1 MKYVV
6 IECHLSYAV
15 VLDEEGRFM
24 KVANRNYEVGQT
36 VTEVIEMEE
45 AASVSGNPGGRFHKW
60 MSAAMAAAACL
71 AVIAVSILQMGQDA
85 YASVYM
91 TINPQIRIDVNRK
104 DVVVDIESLNEDGK
118 ILTDGYGYQKKKIHV
133 VLDELADQAVDLGYL
148 REGGSITLSIE
159 ASDAQWMES
168 HAASMAGSLK
178 NHVGP
183 GINVIVETSENEGEG
198 TLPVFP
204 AGQENGN
211 GENDV
216 QPESRNAEDI
226 LEQLE
231 PEESGTKEE

>member
-1 MKYVV
+1 M
-6 IECHLSYAV
+6 
-15 VLDEEGRFM
+15 
-24 KVANRNYEVGQT
+24 
-36 VTEVIEMEE
+36 
-45 AASVSGNPGGRFHKW
+45 
-60 MSAAMAAAACL
+60 
-71 AVIAVSILQMGQDA
+71 
-85 YASVYM
+85 
-91 TINPQIRIDVNRK
+91 
-104 DVVVDIESLNEDGK
+104 
-118 ILTDGYGYQKKKIHV
+118 
-133 VLDELADQAVDLGYL
+133 VLDELADQAVNLGYL